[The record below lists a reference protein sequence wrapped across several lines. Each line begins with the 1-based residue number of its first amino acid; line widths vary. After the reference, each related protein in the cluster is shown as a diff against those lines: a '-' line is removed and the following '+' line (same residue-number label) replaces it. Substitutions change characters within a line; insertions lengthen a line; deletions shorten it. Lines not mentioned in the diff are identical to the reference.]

1 MTQPSRRARFLRL
14 AALAGFVVLTL
25 SATAW
30 AAAALS
36 VHFSGALLIAFEAAL
51 IAAALATLAL
61 RFRSRRAGW
70 AGLAL
75 IAVTIGGWYMT
86 IQPSNDRDWA
96 ADVARGVTAEISG
109 DQVTLHNIRAF
120 DWQDRDRAE
129 EHWGRRHYDLTK
141 LDSIDMFTSVWDNPD
156 IAHLLVSFGF
166 GDGQHVVFSV
176 EIRREADEEFE
187 ILGGF
192 FRKFELVLI
201 AAEENDIVRLRTN
214 HRKEDVRLYPVR
226 LDQARM
232 REMFLTYASF
242 GNALAERPE
251 FYNTITDNCTT
262 TVYQLAKLVAPEMPI
277 DIRLVKSGLL
287 PEYLDEIGGL
297 RDEIAMSERRSRGA
311 ITAWAQEVPAGA
323 NFSDWIRSGQ

>member
-1 MTQPSRRARFLRL
+1 MTQPSRRTRYLSL
-14 AALAGFVVLTL
+14 VALAGFVVLTL
-25 SATAW
+25 GTTAW

-36 VHFSGALLIAFEAAL
+36 VHFAGALLIAFEAAL
-51 IAAALATLAL
+51 IAAALTTLAL
-61 RFRSRRAGW
+61 RFRSRRAGL

-75 IAVTIGGWYMT
+75 IAVIIGGWYMT

-96 ADVARGVTAEISG
+96 ADVARGVTAEIAG
-109 DQVTLHNIRAF
+109 DQVTLHNVRAF

-129 EHWGRRHYDLTK
+129 EHWVTRHYELTK

-166 GDGQHVVFSV
+166 SDGQHVVFSV
-176 EIRREADEEFE
+176 EIRREAGEEFE

-201 AAEENDIVRLRTN
+201 AAEENDIVKLRTN

-232 REMFLTYASF
+232 REMFLTYTSF
-242 GNALAERPE
+242 GNALAESPE

-262 TVYQLAKLVAPEMPI
+262 TVYQLAKLVAPEMPL

-311 ITAWAQEVPAGA
+311 ITARAQEVPTGA
-323 NFSDWIRSGQ
+323 DFSDWIRAGQ